1 MPNYTIEELLGKKE
15 EENKPTNYTMEEL
28 LGKKEEQSIE
38 QPKPSMQQLD
48 DTASDRETPSFFEG
62 PASMYPA
69 KLAFNLLRDKTPEE
83 KSDLARVAIN
93 VPVGTASLIYDIV
106 DAAQSQFTDKE
117 WGDAPFDNF
126 VRKTALASGISK
138 ETVNRVLD
146 DDGKIKPVETT
157 LGTAAE
163 VGSWISGYAGIK
175 KLLGQSDNVFKEG
188 LKTTGASLITAQA
201 LSDPSYNSGN
211 VLEEL
216 LNDSES
222 YKDGNLMTVAQAL
235 SADDDDSVAMQRLK
249 LMGEE
254 PLFIALG
261 FTGTKSFQALG
272 WASTQSK
279 KLFNKKLSE
288 LTPKEREKLTVSFLE
303 DAKTRIKLTEDTPLR
318 IRTNR
323 VEEETVLVPLEPQS
337 TWAKG
342 VAYIAQQGKRYFT
355 SKGQFTDN
363 AFVASKAAEVGQR
376 QAASRAEFVA
386 SSLQRSLDDITDAT
400 ESEEVSRRVMD
411 SLNSDTSFLEGVA
424 NEDRVKTFANQFNLP
439 EKVAAPTLEA
449 RKLIDE
455 MTGKFDNV
463 RMDKSL
469 KEALGNNIGQYLRRS
484 YRMYEDPAYE
494 PDNVLINNAI
504 DYFTNL
510 KISEG
515 VESPEAARNAARQ
528 VVSQITEMNWGDS
541 SNHFTN
547 IRSLNRKIFTKRKDD
562 EELPKVVREL
572 LGEIEEPAESVLLS
586 ITKASKF
593 YENLKFY
600 NTFENL
606 GMKGNYVF
614 TNKSLPTPFADDAA
628 NLKFQQ
634 ENFIKITGTNSSLDG
649 KYTTPQMNSA
659 LMQREEHFSRLAD
672 IPLYK
677 VFLAGKGATQAAKTV
692 YSWTTHIRN
701 ISGGAQFALA
711 NGMMPINLEVDAVG
725 TILAGVR
732 KKGDE
737 ALIEKYDEYL
747 GLGIINTSVKINEF
761 RKLLD
766 TGFQGYGKGGSKV
779 VKAAAE
785 SLPGKALKKVQ
796 SVAEEVYMGVDDMY
810 KIHGYETELALLK
823 EAFPNTSE
831 KILREEAADIIKNTF
846 PTYDRVPPGVKA
858 LRELPLGNFIS
869 FPSEIIRT
877 SGNILRRASREITSG
892 NDVLKTRG
900 LKRLAGFTASM
911 TGWSAASY
919 GSAYALGWTD
929 DQKEGAE
936 VLAETPW
943 SKYSNRVF
951 TTIDD
956 KFVSMD
962 TQFLDS
968 YSMIKEP
975 LNAFVSEIQ
984 DGSLKGKDLDDKI
997 LGASQETLKTIM
1009 SPYVSESM
1017 LTDLLLDIGVAAVT
1031 DGTTREGKPYFTEA
1045 QTKTDS
1051 AKAVLTDAIGTFAP
1065 GVLDTI
1071 FNLKDAINET
1081 PLRGGETKR
1090 TKDTQLELLK
1100 VSLGVNFTK
1109 FDPENNLYF
1118 AGRSY
1123 KSADRKVGNLYSDWT
1138 KPSEQLLKEHF
1149 NIEKA
1154 RFENQQELYRKYQA
1168 AVKFYGPSNMSIPIK
1183 ALRRGGVSR
1192 SEMMHIQSGIFMPR
1206 KLTKNSLVNAF
1217 KKTPYASGEDLIS
1230 KRLQEQMR
1238 RMSYSRL
1245 DEPLEE
1251 QVEARLRKN
1260 KGGVVEDVP
1269 NTSKEPDQRIDK
1281 MTGRPYD
1288 QQAGAAFTDQEDRQ
1302 DPLQRMGFGM
1312 GGKASKDPRKEA
1324 FIRRLQ
1330 LNVGGYLIESGD
1342 TLSGI
1347 ARKTGSTLEE
1357 LQELNKIEDVDKIYA
1372 GKTLKVPE
1380 YLKSK
1385 EEVSLDEEDQQQ
1397 FSDDV
1402 AVALVEKVFSPDDL
1416 ETELLETRERATTV
1430 VKSKIPEKPSEDFVP
1445 VGKARQYDFSGLSR
1459 YGNDSRAATTS
1470 EESRKTTFYEKL
1482 NAARAPAD
1490 YVMELAKDWYD
1501 TRQDVNRRYEAGE
1514 ITEIERGVWNVAG
1527 HIKTAT
1533 TPLVDLLGAVA
1544 SGTTKFLGVDDELA
1558 EVGKAVSE
1566 TEAAKSLIEL
1576 MQENP
1581 RSARNIESVA
1591 QIIGVGASLKVFERG
1606 FNRIAEGVTTKQEG
1620 FYDSGR
1626 TALGKMFI
1634 VGKDFVKKVPSAGL
1648 DAVVPWR
1655 SRARNTAGAST
1666 IKIADELNEAIGS
1679 ADRFAS
1685 MLTARYIRWQS
1696 REKNTGILDDVNSP
1710 VALANEYKFLDS
1722 WNEAEV
1728 RKQIFEDISNGGNLG
1743 LRVPDAIQDIAS
1755 AHIKKVWGTG
1765 NKGIKE
1771 SNTGV
1776 VIKRPDGPQSLGNEA
1791 LNNGSRNTSSVI
1803 REILSKGGTGK
1814 NIIGKDGV
1822 EIKGTT
1828 YTSSTDKMLKFLNDR
1843 SRKVI
1848 EDKAVA
1854 AYKAISTKGTDGYL
1868 IPSKRPFKNQAQA
1881 KEAALKEAGYKP
1893 MKSANEMSS
1902 QDFKDYLTFKKIDFE
1917 EGPDD
1922 FVIIRGSHVSESK
1935 EIGGVNDFIAIDT
1948 KKGDVFSMIS
1958 DKHDI
1963 GKDIDPIGGRSLLTV
1978 QPMVS
1983 RNFKTLE
1990 IPKYR
1995 PRDIAAE
2002 RAAARKLAEKTG
2014 VPLRATQESSL
2025 GYIKNTSTPRNAQ
2038 GGRNKPVEYMED
2050 VLRDVSNSKKFTGK
2064 DVKDSIRRT
2073 SLLSSS
2079 QNVYRDT
2086 SENAPEVY
2094 RDKINVLTALRDLT
2108 IYKDEERI
2116 SGI

>member
-1 MPNYTIEELLGKKE
+1 MAFPTPEEWLAQQEEKKKE
-15 EENKPTNYTMEEL
+15 KKFPSPEEWL
-28 LGKKEEQSIE
+28 AQQKEEQPIE

-106 DAAQSQFTDKE
+106 DAAQSQFTDEE
-117 WGDAPFDNF
+117 WGDEPFDNF

-157 LGTAAE
+157 LGTAVE
-163 VGSWISGYAGIK
+163 VGSWISGYVGIK

-323 VEEETVLVPLEPQS
+323 VEEETVSVPLEPQS

-342 VAYIAQQGKRYFT
+342 AAYIAQQGKRYFT

-424 NEDRVKTFANQFNLP
+424 NEDRVKTFANQFDLP
-439 EKVAAPTLEA
+439 EEVAAPTLQA
-449 RKLIDE
+449 RELIDE

-504 DYFTNL
+504 DYFTNV

-515 VESPEAARNAARQ
+515 IESPEAARKAARE
-528 VVSQITEMNWGDS
+528 VVSEITEMNWGDS
-541 SNHFTN
+541 ANHFTN

-823 EAFPNTSE
+823 KAFPNTSE
-831 KILREEAADIIKNTF
+831 KILKEEAAGI
-846 PTYDRVPPGVKA
+846 
-858 LRELPLGNFIS
+858 GNFIS

-1017 LTDLLLDIGVAAVT
+1017 LTDLLLDISVAAVT

-1071 FNLKDAINET
+1071 FNLKDAVNET

-1123 KSADRKVGNLYSDWT
+1123 KSTDRKVGNLYSDWT

-1206 KLTKNSLVNAF
+1206 NLTKNSLVNAF

-1245 DEPLEE
+1245 DKPLEE
-1251 QVEARLRKN
+1251 QVEARLRKD
-1260 KGGVVEDVP
+1260 KGGIVEDVP

-1281 MTGRPYD
+1281 VTGRPYN

-1324 FIRRLQ
+1324 FMRRLQ

-1357 LQELNKIEDVDKIYA
+1357 LQELNKIEDIDKIYA

-1380 YLKSK
+1380 YLKPK
-1385 EEVSLDEEDQQQ
+1385 EEVALDEEDQQQ

-1416 ETELLETRERATTV
+1416 ETELLETRERAATV
-1430 VKSKIPEKPSEDFVP
+1430 VKSKIPEKPSEDFAP

-1459 YGNDSRAATTS
+1459 YGNDSKAATAS
-1470 EESRKTTFYEKL
+1470 KESRKMTFYEKL
-1482 NAARAPAD
+1482 DAARAPAD
-1490 YVMELAKDWYD
+1490 YVMDLAKDWYD

-1514 ITEIERGVWNVAG
+1514 ITEIERGIWNVAG
-1527 HIKTAT
+1527 HIETAT

-1544 SGTTKFLGVDDELA
+1544 GGTTRFLGVDDELA
-1558 EVGKAVSE
+1558 EVGKAISE

-1606 FNRIAEGVTTKQEG
+1606 FNRIAEGVTTKQVG

-1710 VALANEYKFLDS
+1710 VALANEYKFLNA
-1722 WNEAEV
+1722 WNEVEV
-1728 RKQIFEDISNGGNLG
+1728 RKQIFEDIPNGGNLG

-1803 REILSKGGTGK
+1803 KEILGKGGTGK

-1854 AYKAISTKGTDGYL
+1854 AYKSISTKGTDGYL
-1868 IPSKRPFKNQAQA
+1868 IPSKRPFKNQTQA

-1893 MKSANEMSS
+1893 MKSANEISS
-1902 QDFKDYLTFKKIDFE
+1902 QDFKDYLTFKEIDFE
-1917 EGPDD
+1917 KGPGD
-1922 FVIIRGSHVSESK
+1922 FIIIRGSHVSESK

-2002 RAAARKLAEKTG
+2002 RAAARKLAGETS

-2050 VLRDVSNSKKFTGK
+2050 VLRNVSNSKKFTGE

-2073 SLLSSS
+2073 SLLASS

-2094 RDKINVLTALRDLT
+2094 RDKVNVLTALRDLT